1 VANVRV
7 KKLKVADQALV
18 DIILLGHVD
27 ETAVSIIAANL
38 QAVMGLNTR
47 IQPVLDKPDYAYLPG
62 RRQYDAAKILS
73 ALADIADETPFKLGL
88 TEYDLCTPILTFV
101 YGESQL
107 GGKAAVI
114 SLQRL
119 SDQDL
124 QLTYLR
130 ATKISLHEVGHLLGI
145 GHCWQPDCLMHFS
158 SNLEKLDS
166 LNPRFCAACEYEIGR
181 RLKTQ
186 FGQEAAPFP
195 ES

>member
-1 VANVRV
+1 VN
-7 KKLKVADQALV
+7 KSKLTDQALL
-18 DIILLGHVD
+18 DIILLGPVD
-27 ETAVSIIAANL
+27 ETAVSIVAANL
-38 QAVMGLNTR
+38 QAVMGLNTD
-47 IQPVLDKPDYAYLPG
+47 IQPVLEKPDYAYLPG
-62 RRQYDAAKILS
+62 RGQYDAAKILN
-73 ALADIADETPFKLGL
+73 AIAETADKTPFKLGL

-119 SDQDL
+119 FDRDL

-130 ATKISLHEVGHLLGI
+130 AAKISLHEVGHLLGI

-158 SNLEKLDS
+158 SNLEMLDS
-166 LNPRFCAACEYEIGR
+166 LNPEFCSACEYEVGR

-186 FGQEAAPFP
+186 FADSQAGLT
-195 ES
+195 